1 MIRSLYLS
9 NFKAFG
15 DTGGQ
20 PIPIRPLTL
29 IFGPNSAGK
38 SSLIHSLLLA
48 HEALHTGNLDVH
60 HTRAGGRSV
69 DLGGFRQYVHRHR
82 TEAPVQWGVALSVE
96 DLAEKRL
103 QELLSG
109 ADTLKVL
116 LHIGMEHLEDERTG
130 EVRPVG
136 PPHVR
141 RYEVEIDGKLLLT
154 MSRRRTGYLQ
164 LDRLHTTH
172 PILKRV
178 MEAILLAHT
187 TTAEIRPDDLHA
199 VERSINEITPALK
212 AQGAGLLPRRLDA
225 LRNFSAVGETL
236 FPISREHRRS
246 DIEGATRLFL
256 PRILN
261 TLLEGIHDA
270 LTQTFSRMSYLGPL
284 RSYPPRHFAFSDD
297 QDPNWQAGGGHAW
310 DLARRDEKIREAI
323 NRWLRSDRFTNPY
336 ELRIRR
342 LISDR
347 SEALQQQLH
356 RALEELGK
364 DQAIALIGGALQP
377 NEEGLPE
384 GWDTD
389 LLTRRFMKYLTDPDA
404 VEGYAELVLW
414 DVQRETEVSHRDVG
428 VGVSQVLPVLVLAY
442 ACQNSLVAIE
452 QPEIHVHPALQAELG
467 DVFIESALGPRKNTF
482 LIETHSEH
490 LMLRIL
496 RRIREQT
503 EGEADPGLPSIRPT
517 DVSVLYVD
525 PRGSD
530 TIVKAIPITK
540 DGDFAERW
548 PAGFFTEREKE
559 LF

>member
-20 PIPIRPLTL
+20 PIPIRPITL

-82 TEAPVQWGVALSVE
+82 TEAPVQWGVALAVE
-96 DLAEKRL
+96 DLPEERL
-103 QELLSG
+103 PELLSG

-116 LHIGMEHLEDERTG
+116 LHIGMEHREDERTG

-154 MSRRRTGYLQ
+154 MSRRHTGYLQ

-172 PILKRV
+172 PILKQV

-199 VERSINEITPALK
+199 VERSINEITPDLK
-212 AQGAGLLPRRLDA
+212 AQGTGLLPRRLDA
-225 LRNFSAVGETL
+225 LRNSSAVGETL
-236 FPISREHRRS
+236 IPISREHRGS

-261 TLLEGIHDA
+261 TLLVGIHDA
-270 LTQTFSRMSYLGPL
+270 LKQAFGRMSYLGPL

-297 QDPNWQAGGGHAW
+297 QDPNWQAGGGQAW
-310 DLARRDEKIREAI
+310 DLARRDEKIREAV
-323 NRWLRSDRFTNPY
+323 NRWLRSDRLTNPY

-347 SEALQQQLH
+347 SEALQQQLY
-356 RALEELGK
+356 RALDELGN
-364 DQAIALIGGALQP
+364 QASLAGGAIQP
-377 NEEGLPE
+377 TDEDLSAT
-384 GWDTD
+384 WDTD
-389 LLTRRFMKYLTDPDA
+389 LLTRRFMEYLTDPDA

-442 ACQNSLVAIE
+442 ASENNLIAIE

-503 EGEADPGLPSIRPT
+503 EGEADPGLHPIRPT

-530 TIVKAIPITK
+530 TAVKEIPVTD